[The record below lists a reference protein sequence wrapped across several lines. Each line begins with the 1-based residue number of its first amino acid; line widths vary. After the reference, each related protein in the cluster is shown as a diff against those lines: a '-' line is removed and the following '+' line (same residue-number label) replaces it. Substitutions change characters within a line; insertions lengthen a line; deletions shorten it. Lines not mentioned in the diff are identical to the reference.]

1 MLSIARVLVSIE
13 HLYKYGRLNEH
24 SESLFSEP
32 RIWFSVPS
40 QFNDPFECYPW
51 YSFEGTNEQK
61 VESAARMLRNQNP
74 DLTPHSANAEAV
86 SLFLQGH
93 HRNPEVQA
101 SAREDALRKLESV
114 GMYCLSRI
122 RDSILMWSHYACD
135 HRGYCLEF
143 NATDHMF
150 KEAQCVHYSDDYP
163 AVEFYSTPIEKQVEL
178 VFLTKY
184 LGWRYEQEWRIIDF
198 RNGSGIKPY
207 PRDLLTGVVFGTRMP
222 DSDKAL
228 IRSWVNRRGHNVK
241 FYQCTQNDRKF
252 TIDISE
258 IE

>member
-1 MLSIARVLVSIE
+1 MSIE
-13 HLYKYGRLNEH
+13 HLYKYGRLDEH

-40 QFNDPFECYPW
+40 QFNDPFECHPW
-51 YSFEGTNEQK
+51 YSFE
-61 VESAARMLRNQNP
+61 
-74 DLTPHSANAEAV
+74 AV
-86 SLFLQGH
+86 SLFVQGH

-163 AVEFYSTPIEKQVEL
+163 VVEFYSTPIEKQVEL

>member
-13 HLYKYGRLNEH
+13 HLYKYGRLDEH

-40 QFNDPFECYPW
+40 QFNDPFECHPW
-51 YSFEGTNEQK
+51 YSFEETNEQK

-122 RDSILMWSHYACD
+122 RDSILMWSHYADC
-135 HRGYCLEF
+135 HRGVCLIYDTRDAFFAGARAVRYQRERPRA
-143 NATDHMF
+143 NPVTQSVDDMF
-150 KEAQCVHYSDDYP
+150 ESAIFTRSAYLPFSIDPYLSP
-163 AVEFYSTPIEKQVEL
+163 TPQISAAFSV
-178 VFLTKY
+178 
-184 LGWRYEQEWRIIDF
+184 
-198 RNGSGIKPY
+198 
-207 PRDLLTGVVFGTRMP
+207 
-222 DSDKAL
+222 KAL
-228 IRSWVNRRGHNVK
+228 SA
-241 FYQCTQNDRKF
+241 
-252 TIDISE
+252 SS
-258 IE
+258 